1 MYFIQLRRGEYEMNA
16 HRLHAASKRRRV
28 VYREKFILVT
38 AAVLIAVLC
47 SIFAVRGMRFV
58 QAKDSSDAE
67 SAYRYY
73 KSIEL
78 KAGDTLWDIA
88 ETYAD
93 ACSLS
98 VPEYVQELKAIN
110 GLRGD
115 LIHEGQHL
123 TIVYCD
129 NAYR

>member
-1 MYFIQLRRGEYEMNA
+1 MNA
-16 HRLHAASKRRRV
+16 HRLHAASKRRRE

-47 SIFAVRGMRFV
+47 STFAVRGMRFV

-67 SAYRYY
+67 STYRYY

-78 KAGDTLWDIA
+78 EAGDTLWDIA
-88 ETYAD
+88 EAYAD
-93 ACSLS
+93 ACDLS
-98 VPEYVQELKAIN
+98 VPEYVQELKTIN
-110 GLRGD
+110 GHKGD

-129 NAYR
+129 DVYR